1 MAATGDD
8 RVQDQSAELIA
19 ALLASQKRAVA
30 AVAASIAA
38 IEGAA
43 ESMAERLGDGG
54 RLVYL
59 GAGSSAL
66 IALQDGAE
74 LPGTFGLDL
83 DRIVFLIAGGLKDIA
98 RIDGAAEDEISSAD
112 TDVET
117 LGPLGRDVV
126 IALSASGSTPYTVA
140 RAKAARARGATL
152 IAIAN
157 RDHAPLLG
165 IADWP
170 ILLNSGPEALHGS
183 TRLAAGTA
191 QKCALG
197 LLSTLANARLGHVYR
212 GHMVNV
218 RPDNDKLRRRAI
230 HIIAELAG
238 VAEDAAG
245 SCLSRANDDVKCAI
259 LIASGAAT
267 RENAQQFLAEA
278 RGHIGAA
285 LTRLSLATGRRPITG
300 RA

>member
-1 MAATGDD
+1 MAAPHDD
-8 RVQDQSAELIA
+8 RVQDQSAELLA
-19 ALLASQKRAVA
+19 ALLASQKRAVE
-30 AVAASIAA
+30 AVAASTAQ

-43 ESMAERLGDGG
+43 AATAERLGDGG
-54 RLVYL
+54 RLVYI

-74 LPGTFGLDL
+74 LPGTFGLNL
-83 DRIVFLIAGGLKDIA
+83 DRIVFLIAGGLKDLA
-98 RIDGAAEDEISSAD
+98 RIDGAAEDDIASAD
-112 TDVET
+112 QDVGT
-117 LGPLGRDVV
+117 LGSLRRDVV
-126 IALSASGSTPYTVA
+126 VALSASGSTPYTVA
-140 RAKAARARGATL
+140 RAKAARERGATL
-152 IAIAN
+152 IGIAN
-157 RDHAPLLG
+157 RAHAPLLE

-170 ILLNSGPEALHGS
+170 ILLDSGPEALHGS

-230 HIIAELAG
+230 HIIADIAH
-238 VAEDAAG
+238 VDEDAA
-245 SCLSRANDDVKCAI
+245 SACLSRAKDDVKCAI

-267 RENAQQFLAEA
+267 RESAQQFLAEA
-278 RGHIGAA
+278 GDHIGAA